1 MATASGAKAAACA
14 NPAPSTPTTDMSTI
28 TPTDLP
34 AMAGIVLAGGL
45 SSRMGQDKALLR
57 WQGRSL
63 LAHMCALLQ
72 AAGAQTLRVSGSY
85 PVLPGVESVPD
96 LVPRCGPLG
105 GLYSVVKTL
114 PDGPVW
120 VVAVD
125 MPLLDRQLLWRLR
138 DAGDARCV
146 HFRGQPLP
154 MRLNIDRSCR
164 TLLQSMVMDVNG
176 PRSLYRLQRQL
187 GSIELRLPDDGDARL
202 LNCNTPIQWEA
213 LPHESADPVA
223 VRTTAH

>member
-105 GLYSVVKTL
+105 GS
-114 PDGPVW
+114 
-120 VVAVD
+120 
-125 MPLLDRQLLWRLR
+125 
-138 DAGDARCV
+138 
-146 HFRGQPLP
+146 
-154 MRLNIDRSCR
+154 
-164 TLLQSMVMDVNG
+164 
-176 PRSLYRLQRQL
+176 
-187 GSIELRLPDDGDARL
+187 
-202 LNCNTPIQWEA
+202 
-213 LPHESADPVA
+213 
-223 VRTTAH
+223 TAW

>member
-1 MATASGAKAAACA
+1 
-14 NPAPSTPTTDMSTI
+14 MSTI

-176 PRSLYRLQRQL
+176 PRSLYRL
-187 GSIELRLPDDGDARL
+187 
-202 LNCNTPIQWEA
+202 NCNTPIQWEA

>member
-1 MATASGAKAAACA
+1 M
-14 NPAPSTPTTDMSTI
+14 
-28 TPTDLP
+28 
-34 AMAGIVLAGGL
+34 
-45 SSRMGQDKALLR
+45 
-57 WQGRSL
+57 
-63 LAHMCALLQ
+63 
-72 AAGAQTLRVSGSY
+72 
-85 PVLPGVESVPD
+85 
-96 LVPRCGPLG
+96 
-105 GLYSVVKTL
+105 KTL

-187 GSIELRLPDDGDARL
+187 GSIELPLPDDGDARL

-213 LPHESADPVA
+213 LPHESTDPVA